1 MIGVDTNVLVRLL
14 IEEDAEQTALAVQF
28 FDARSS
34 RDPAFVSLVVV
45 AELAWVLGRTYKFGH
60 DRVRTVMLGLLE
72 TPDVVVERDDIVR
85 WALAYFDHAKIDLA
99 DLLIA
104 EVSRQADCPATVTF
118 DRNAAKRISGMELLA

>member
-14 IEEDAEQTALAVQF
+14 IEEDATQTALAVQF

-34 RDPAFVSLVVV
+34 RDPAFISLVVV
-45 AELAWVLGRTYKFGH
+45 AELAWVLGKTYKFSH
-60 DRVRTVMLGLLE
+60 DQVKTVMLGLLE
-72 TPDVVVERDDIVR
+72 APDVVVERDEIVR
-85 WALAYFDHAKIDLA
+85 SALAQFDHVKIDLA

-104 EVSRQADCPATVTF
+104 ATGRQAGAPATVTF